1 MANKPK
7 KKYYLGCGEV
17 KPKGSSKIEI
27 NLKPKKKT
35 GEISKEVLLALDPT
49 LVTLQVLLNEINSK
63 LKALNNK
70 VDKLTHPL
78 PLGGGPGKTIFREI
92 NGQMMTMPEGSQMLA
107 PGVFAI
113 PCSKK
118 EFDK

>member
-17 KPKGSSKIEI
+17 KPKGSSKVEI

-35 GEISKEVLLALDPT
+35 GEISKEVLLALEPT
-49 LVTLQVLLNEINSK
+49 LVTLQYLLNEINSK

-70 VDKLTHPL
+70 VDKLRPE
-78 PLGGGPGKTIFREI
+78 PMPAGSREI
-92 NGQMMTMPEGSQMLA
+92 A
-107 PGVFAI
+107 PGVFI
-113 PCSKK
+113 VPCAD
-118 EFDK
+118 EEP